1 MLLKNIL
8 QILPLLMPKSLVDQ
22 FVFVWGHEQCTT
34 ITNMFTHLVYYYLK
48 DLDQVHLACRG
59 LPYGD
64 KDETLVIDKEPNK
77 ALRNL
82 KWN

>member
-1 MLLKNIL
+1 
-8 QILPLLMPKSLVDQ
+8 MPKSLVDQ

-34 ITNMFTHLVYYYLK
+34 ITNKLTHSIYYYLK

-64 KDETLVIDKEPNK
+64 KDETLVIDNEPNK